1 MNSEPLRLF
10 APDTRPDASRN
21 TSPLPDVLP
30 DVLPQPEAQ
39 LPRPESAQPGCTA
52 APAAQ
57 VKYRAAVALY
67 ASTSL
72 SCAAISRQC
81 GVSAGGLYAHLRR
94 YHRELIL
101 KRNGIRARRDE
112 AAAIRLRG
120 RRGQSPAARAKYGKA
135 ILACDS
141 LEYIELNVSQIAR
154 LFGVNAT
161 GLAYQ
166 LRSHYPEILERRER
180 ERRRRGVNDNQQ
192 RGMRPWCR
200 EQYAGAVELL
210 RTTDATLAEAAE
222 ACGVSFSGLREHVLS
237 YCKDLI
243 RRRAVLRD
251 RSKGQKRIGSLNGTG
266 GKHRPSPATER
277 KYAEAVR
284 LFRTTALTQREI
296 AARTGVSLCG
306 FRYHL
311 SVWHRDAIL
320 ERRGAN
326 PGADAGSVDLQGVK
340 HYLKSTAVKYAG
352 AIERLRT
359 SGLSTAEVAR
369 EFGLNPEVFRM
380 YLHEHEPALA
390 ARLGM
395 KLLPGGRRVSARSLE
410 KYAEAVRL
418 YETTGEPLRAIAR
431 RLGLVYNSLSGFI
444 RRNCPEAVARRRA

>member
-1 MNSEPLRLF
+1 MNGKTEERKHGKNGAQSDPE
-10 APDTRPDASRN
+10 TRYH
-21 TSPLPDVLP
+21 
-30 DVLPQPEAQ
+30 
-39 LPRPESAQPGCTA
+39 A
-52 APAAQ
+52 ALE
-57 VKYRAAVALY
+57 LY
-67 ASTSL
+67 AATAL
-72 SCAAISRQC
+72 PVKAIC
-81 GVSAGGLYAHLRR
+81 LRTQTPEGAFR
-94 YHRELIL
+94 AYIRRRHRELMFA
-101 KRNGIRARRDE
+101 RHGIGLAPEEARTT
-112 AAAIRLRG
+112 RLRG
-120 RRGQSPAARAKYGKA
+120 RRGQTPAARAKYGEA
-135 ILACDS
+135 IRACDS
-141 LEYIELNVSQIAR
+141 SEYIGWNVSQIAR

-180 ERRRRGVNDNQQ
+180 ERCRLGVNDNRQ

-243 RRRAVLRD
+243 RRRAALRD
-251 RSKGQKRIGSLNGTG
+251 RSKGQKRIGSMNGAG

-277 KYAEAVR
+277 KYAEALR

-326 PGADAGSVDLQGVK
+326 PGADAGSVDLQRVK
-340 HYLKSTAVKYAG
+340 HYLKSAAVKYAD
-352 AIERLRT
+352 AIGRLRT

-369 EFGLNPEVFRM
+369 EFGLNPETFRM

-395 KLLPGGRRVSARSLE
+395 KQLPDGRRVSARSLE

-418 YETTGEPLRAIAR
+418 YETTREPLRAIAR